1 MATWLHNH
9 VNFNFLAV
17 PIQTLIAC
25 LLLLK
30 KLEGALLGDVAQ
42 LLQLLD
48 SLLARSVL
56 LARND
61 ATLLGLHQVL
71 LGQATGSVLGSA
83 VVNLSL
89 GADSHLR
96 TTNHVVAIVAILA
109 SNVRS
114 VAVHFYIHSEDFLH
128 L

>member
-1 MATWLHNH
+1 MYH
-9 VNFNFLAV
+9 
-17 PIQTLIAC
+17 

-61 ATLLGLHQVL
+61 ATLLG
-71 LGQATGSVLGSA
+71 QATGSVLGSA

-109 SNVRS
+109 SKVRS
-114 VAVHFYIHSEDFLH
+114 VRVHFYIHSEDFLH